1 MARKTS
7 DILVQMDDEQTL
19 QTGLSS
25 LNNPSQTSIYQ
36 LFKGV
41 LAQCINYFEQLLD
54 TKKDEIDAL
63 VSNAAPN
70 TEAWLQKEILKFQYS
85 ATNPQILSLID
96 YVPQYPTVYTD
107 LQIISR
113 CAVVTDLNK
122 VVKIKVATGTTP
134 TTLSAAQY
142 TALYSYIDS
151 IMAAGITFDLV
162 NLTSDKLYVEGN
174 VYYDGQYIDE
184 IQTNVEQA
192 INTYLAELPFNGSVT
207 IVGIEDA
214 IQSVSGV
221 KDVRL
226 SVVKARQNSTA
237 FASATTVFSLASATN
252 NRKWDTVAGYIV
264 EETTAG
270 QTFADKISYIVD

>member
-1 MARKTS
+1 MARKTE
-7 DILVQMDDEQTL
+7 DILIQMDDEQTA

-54 TKKDEIDAL
+54 AKKDELDAL
-63 VSNAAPN
+63 IATAAPN
-70 TEAWLQKEILKFQYS
+70 TEAWLQAQVLKFQYS
-85 ATNPQILSLID
+85 ATNPQVLSLIN
-96 YVPQYPTVYTD
+96 YVPQYATVYTD

-113 CAVVTDLNK
+113 CAVITDLNK
-122 VVKIKVATGTTP
+122 VVKIKVATGDTP

-142 TALYSYIDS
+142 TALYSYIDQ
-151 IMAAGITFDLV
+151 IMAAGITFDLI
-162 NLTSDKLYVEGN
+162 NLTSDKLYIEGD

-184 IQTNVEQA
+184 IQTNVNLA
-192 INTYLAELPFNGSVT
+192 INNYLANLPFNGSVT
-207 IVGIEDA
+207 ILGIEDA

-226 SVVKARQNSTA
+226 SVVKARQDSTA
-237 FASATTVFSLASATN
+237 FGSATTIYSLSSATN
-252 NRKWDTVAGYIV
+252 SRKWDTVAGYIV

-270 QTFADKISYIVD
+270 QTFSDKITYIVD